1 MTELKKATS
10 WQVLIK
16 VSHLLFTTL
25 KTMSKSALNMAGTP
39 EINDGIRDLKAYM
52 EENPSLWQQP
62 AYRWAAE
69 AMLWR
74 FNGLLTDHKEEEEE
88 IQKKKT
94 TVGNSTV
101 EAILT
106 TVETGHSPTSV
117 PPMAKEY
124 VLTASSMLDQLMALS
139 DAGINSSDQ
148 AVATSTFSETE
159 QIAILEELD
168 KILLKCKSADA
179 PEELRP
185 KPVKDSRLQF
195 IEELRYSNILEE
207 SRQQSIEDLKAEHQR
222 VLADLTKK
230 HEAIK
235 FENRNLKV
243 DRNKELEELRKGN
256 STLRGM
262 SSGLEQEVTQ
272 LRAELQL
279 KPSALEWATSELKDE
294 VYRLKRDNS
303 KLIESLLGEQ
313 LKTNMSSSK
322 IQELQAKVVTL
333 EEERTILE
341 PLIEVGVAVRKRVF
355 EQAKYAVSLG
365 EIFSRA
371 DHKII
376 REGNDHC
383 HRAKCLADA
392 AIFKLFYLSGSSNEA
407 LYNKIYY
414 IDSQADVM
422 SLPLKLRQ
430 ALDSNASI
438 RTVPVIND
446 STTSLESLV
455 TWQTL
460 KISSARNSGSGLN
473 ARQTQE
479 RSNSES
485 VATTAMILLTAK
497 LPQHFSVSQTAA
509 GNFAAIPQ
517 EANALKNSVA
527 QQLGD
532 QD

>member
-1 MTELKKATS
+1 
-10 WQVLIK
+10 
-16 VSHLLFTTL
+16 
-25 KTMSKSALNMAGTP
+25 MSKSALNMAGTP

-74 FNGLLTDHKEEEEE
+74 FNGLLTDPIESPRLLAIDAINELNREPETKSKVVANAEVSSISQASSPADKEEEEE

-124 VLTASSMLDQLMALS
+124 VLTASSMLDRLMALS

-272 LRAELQL
+272 LRAELQ
-279 KPSALEWATSELKDE
+279 
-294 VYRLKRDNS
+294 
-303 KLIESLLGEQ
+303 
-313 LKTNMSSSK
+313 
-322 IQELQAKVVTL
+322 
-333 EEERTILE
+333 
-341 PLIEVGVAVRKRVF
+341 F
-355 EQAKYAVSLG
+355 ET
-365 EIFSRA
+365 
-371 DHKII
+371 
-376 REGNDHC
+376 
-383 HRAKCLADA
+383 KCLRVGHKRA
-392 AIFKLFYLSGSSNEA
+392 
-407 LYNKIYY
+407 
-414 IDSQADVM
+414 
-422 SLPLKLRQ
+422 
-430 ALDSNASI
+430 
-438 RTVPVIND
+438 
-446 STTSLESLV
+446 
-455 TWQTL
+455 
-460 KISSARNSGSGLN
+460 
-473 ARQTQE
+473 
-479 RSNSES
+479 
-485 VATTAMILLTAK
+485 
-497 LPQHFSVSQTAA
+497 
-509 GNFAAIPQ
+509 
-517 EANALKNSVA
+517 
-527 QQLGD
+527 
-532 QD
+532 